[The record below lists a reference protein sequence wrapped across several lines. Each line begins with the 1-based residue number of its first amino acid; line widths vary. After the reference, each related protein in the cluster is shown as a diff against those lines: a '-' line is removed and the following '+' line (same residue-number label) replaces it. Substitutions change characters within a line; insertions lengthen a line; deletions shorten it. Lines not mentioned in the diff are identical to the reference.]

1 MECSNAEEVSEDGY
15 GQFQD
20 ELLGRKREVVVA
32 RNKLQTS
39 KNEIQDKKS
48 FKRRFLRIAIS
59 RLKVGCREGR
69 E

>member
-39 KNEIQDKKS
+39 KNEIQDKKV
-48 FKRRFLRIAIS
+48 LR
-59 RLKVGCREGR
+59 GDF
-69 E
+69 